1 MLPTRIQFSECQIKH
16 VSMRIKPTSAYQ
28 MCEFIIYVENL
39 LHVSA
44 TFCGHLQGGVVRR
57 ICYKEVKLMNKYEV

>member
-1 MLPTRIQFSECQIKH
+1 MGIRARSASE
-16 VSMRIKPTSAYQ
+16 

-44 TFCGHLQGGVVRR
+44 THCGHLQCSLQTPQHHHAWMVLRAHDTWTLV
-57 ICYKEVKLMNKYEV
+57 IKLHLTKLINY